1 MKKQYNIDK
10 IPPQYLRVCVY
21 GHARVFIEYVEK
33 RRNLR
38 SEKQSKKIFEKS
50 LKNLLTNEKV
60 FDIISERLTE
70 G

>member
-1 MKKQYNIDK
+1 
-10 IPPQYLRVCVY
+10 VY

-33 RRNLR
+33 RRK
-38 SEKQSKKIFEKS
+38 ECAKKQQKNFFEKS